1 MERKIVGQVTIEER
15 DEILALFERKN
26 GLMELAKS
34 VSADNNELYEKIV
47 KDMGETN
54 IKFQK
59 WWDVKA
65 KKYKWESH
73 PKRNWEVDFHTCEI
87 ILVANEV

>member
-34 VSADNNELYEKIV
+34 VIS
-47 KDMGETN
+47 
-54 IKFQK
+54 
-59 WWDVKA
+59 
-65 KKYKWESH
+65 
-73 PKRNWEVDFHTCEI
+73 
-87 ILVANEV
+87 LVH